1 MKLVGCLLIFV
12 GMSGM
17 GVYASRQLER
27 RLKQLNSLR
36 WLLVYISRE
45 IDYQLTPLSETM
57 AVAAKK
63 ADKPWSLL
71 FENLGQVLNETT
83 SFKTEI
89 DVLLEREIKKIEI
102 YHPWKKDL
110 VILVNLVKRLGQL
123 DKTMQ
128 VAQLKLAEE
137 EVIQAQNEA
146 LDEYKRKSQLY
157 KTLGVC
163 MGVLGV
169 IIFI

>member
-1 MKLVGCLLIFV
+1 M
-12 GMSGM
+12 
-17 GVYASRQLER
+17 
-27 RLKQLNSLR
+27 
-36 WLLVYISRE
+36 
-45 IDYQLTPLSETM
+45 
-57 AVAAKK
+57 
-63 ADKPWSLL
+63 
-71 FENLGQVLNETT
+71 
-83 SFKTEI
+83 
-89 DVLLEREIKKIEI
+89 
-102 YHPWKKDL
+102 
-110 VILVNLVKRLGQL
+110 VNLVKRLGQL

>member
-1 MKLVGCLLIFV
+1 MKLVGYLLIFV

-89 DVLLEREIKKIEI
+89 DVLLEREIKK
-102 YHPWKKDL
+102 
-110 VILVNLVKRLGQL
+110 
-123 DKTMQ
+123 
-128 VAQLKLAEE
+128 
-137 EVIQAQNEA
+137 
-146 LDEYKRKSQLY
+146 
-157 KTLGVC
+157 
-163 MGVLGV
+163 
-169 IIFI
+169 

>member
-1 MKLVGCLLIFV
+1 MKVVGCLLIFA

-17 GVYASRQLER
+17 GIYASRQLER
-27 RLKQLNSLR
+27 RLRQLNSLR
-36 WLLVYISRE
+36 WLLVYIERE
-45 IDYQLTPLSETM
+45 IDYQLSPLSETM
-57 AVAAKK
+57 AVASKK
-63 ADKPWSLL
+63 ADKPWNFL
-71 FENLGQVLNETT
+71 FENLGQVLNKTA
-83 SFKTEI
+83 SFKSEI
-89 DVLLEREIKKIEI
+89 DPLLEQEIKKIEI

-110 VILVNLVKRLGQL
+110 AVLVDLVKRLGQL

-137 EVIQAQNEA
+137 EVLQAQKEA
-146 LDEYKRKSQLY
+146 MDEYKKKSQLY